1 MPVEGDF
8 DNIDSLDPTFPFN
21 DDPVAEGPQ
30 HLRGIKNALQGN
42 VTGDDAET
50 RLLVNDIVRA
60 LLNISGLT
68 LDGVNLFVKG
78 DTIDLDNSL
87 ADAVTIFRM
96 RNADGGL
103 AFERFPGPDGTVF
116 IRQID
121 FDSGNP
127 KNWGAF
133 ERDGGVKWR
142 FNGAEAFATIDP
154 TRNSSAEVRDIGGGQ
169 HPIGYNTLP
178 PLIISG
184 NTTLEALHNGK
195 MLQITN
201 NITLTLAVPFQG
213 FAFNVICATAVG
225 DIAVPA
231 GQTVFL
237 YEGFQRRNFAGPAT
251 LTLNLGSALTLV
263 QNTGTSWNAWG
274 GDVA

>member
-42 VTGDDAET
+42 VQGDDTFSA
-50 RLLVNDIVRA
+50 LLVNAIQKLIADA
-60 LLNISGLT
+60 
-68 LDGVNLFVKG
+68 DGVVIEDGSLDVRG
-78 DTIDLDNSL
+78 QTIEVNQL
-87 ADAVTIFRM
+87 AASMVAELKLQNVTGGWGWL
-96 RNADGGL
+96 NQADSSELLLLQFSIAGALEKVAAQFDRDGAFSASFNGL
-103 AFERFPGPDGTVF
+103 A
-116 IRQID
+116 
-121 FDSGNP
+121 
-127 KNWGAF
+127 
-133 ERDGGVKWR
+133 
-142 FNGAEAFATIDP
+142 AFATIDP
-154 TRNSSAEVRDIGGGQ
+154 TRNSSAEVRDFNGGQ

-184 NTTLEALHNGK
+184 NTALAALHNGK
-195 MLQITN
+195 LLQITN

-213 FAFNVICATAVG
+213 FAFNVICAAAVG

-237 YEGFQRRNFAGPAT
+237 YEGFQRRNFVGPAT
-251 LTLNLGSALTLV
+251 LSLNLGSALTFV